1 MTEINCL
8 NDIEPG
14 QTAKVRELLST
25 GSIRRRLL
33 DIGLIEN
40 TEVECLGRSPAGDP
54 SAFLIRGAVIAIR
67 KLCIRDSFSALI
79 CWFVGRP
86 LLKFVSAPEQFR
98 SWVDGHGI
106 YGRLAFIGMMVLQVF
121 IAIIPGEPLES
132 GSGYAFGMWEGTLLC
147 MAGAVSYT
155 HLDVYKRQGM
165 RSRFLNATKRF
176 WNS

>member
-40 TEVECLGRSPAGDP
+40 TEVECLGRSPTGDP

-67 KLCIRDSFSALI
+67 REDCRNILI
-79 CWFVGRP
+79 VKERGG
-86 LLKFVSAPEQFR
+86 KE
-98 SWVDGHGI
+98 WV
-106 YGRLAFIGMMVLQVF
+106 
-121 IAIIPGEPLES
+121 
-132 GSGYAFGMWEGTLLC
+132 
-147 MAGAVSYT
+147 
-155 HLDVYKRQGM
+155 
-165 RSRFLNATKRF
+165 
-176 WNS
+176 